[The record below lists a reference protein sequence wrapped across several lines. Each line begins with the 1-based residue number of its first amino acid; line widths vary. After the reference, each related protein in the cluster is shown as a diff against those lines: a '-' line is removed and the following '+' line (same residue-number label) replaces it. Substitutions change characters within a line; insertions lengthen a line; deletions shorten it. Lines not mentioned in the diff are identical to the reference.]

1 MNNLD
6 KIAQY
11 IYYNMLKEIRRINYE
26 IRELKQQEVVH
37 SKSIWELQSERTD
50 KILYLRK
57 ILELLYL
64 IKELNIDPLESW
76 REDLKHLGY
85 LKY

>member
-37 SKSIWELQSERTD
+37 NFYT
-50 KILYLRK
+50 
-57 ILELLYL
+57 
-64 IKELNIDPLESW
+64 
-76 REDLKHLGY
+76 
-85 LKY
+85 